1 MCIIKVASNVI
12 VLMKYPGRLF
22 LMWFFSV
29 TMLHAFAQKEKLVV
43 QTPSTDSLMA
53 ASMAMYNGKTDMA
66 RYEANEKFIQLLKKD
81 LREENAF
88 DYVFDSIRIL
98 SVIYPDDRKFKVFSW
113 NLPLSNFKNENY
125 GLMMVFSEKS
135 HNYKLIELRDVS
147 NDIINPEKEILKKGL
162 WYGAVY
168 YQLIEKKFDG
178 KKVYTIIGW
187 HPTNGLYQQKII
199 DVITFDRND
208 DPVFGKLMFRGKGY
222 TGSKR
227 IVFRYSDKV
236 AMKLRFEEATYN
248 IVKKKEKKKYNSR
261 INKNNDQAL
270 RKPKKKTIVKTKMEE
285 MIVFDMLFPTR
296 PELQGQYQYYYP
308 LSETGNGF
316 YFNDGRWVHR
326 SLEPAED
333 TLLVKPINN
342 GLMPD

>member
-1 MCIIKVASNVI
+1 MN
-12 VLMKYPGRLF
+12 YTRRLI
-22 LMWFFSV
+22 LLLFFSV
-29 TMLHAFAQKEKLVV
+29 AFVHTFAQKETPVV

-53 ASMAMYNGKTDMA
+53 AAMAMYNGKTDMA

-81 LREENAF
+81 LREEGAF
-88 DYVFDSIRIL
+88 DYVFDSLRIL
-98 SVIYPDDRKFKVFSW
+98 SVIYPDDRKFKVLSW

-147 NDIINPEKEILKKGL
+147 NDIVNPEKEILKKGL

-168 YQLIEKKFDG
+168 YQLIEKKVEG

-187 HPTNGLYQQKII
+187 HPTNGLYQQKVI

-208 DPVFGKLMFRGKGY
+208 EPIFGKLMFRGKGF
-222 TGSKR
+222 TSSKR

-236 AMKLRFEEATYN
+236 AMKLRFEQSTYN
-248 IVKKKEKKKYNSR
+248 IVKKKENKRYNKR
-261 INKNNDQAL
+261 INQNNDERL
-270 RKPKKKTIVKTKMEE
+270 RSEKRKTIVKTKTEE
-285 MIVFDMLFPTR
+285 MIVFDMLFPSR
-296 PELQGQYQYYYP
+296 PELEGLYQYYYP

-316 YFNDGRWVHR
+316 YFEDGRWIHR
-326 SLEPAED
+326 TLEPEED
-333 TLLVKPINN
+333 TILVKPLNN
-342 GLMPD
+342 GLTPF